1 MSDLALEALVGPGK
15 ADRPEPAWRAQ
26 ARTLGAS
33 WLAEHRMPT
42 RRDESWRYTPVDQ
55 VISAIASVARPTSTV
70 DVTSDAIDALVG
82 VHDGPRLVFVNG
94 GFHPGS
100 SKLTPIDGVDLAPL
114 SSLPDPSDAD
124 AAGLAPEPD
133 RLNGFTALN
142 GLAGDDGASVRVRA
156 GAAPTVSIHLVHV
169 SVPEADQPIITH
181 PASTIVIEAGAHA
194 SIIESYAAI
203 GGAPLTN
210 ASTVIDVADHGQLT
224 YHRVQTEPAE
234 AVHIGYARIRLAAH
248 ARAHARSL
256 SIGARISRV
265 ELDVSADGDHAS
277 IDIDGLYV
285 PNDRQHHDHVIT
297 IDHIG
302 SHTRSNQR
310 FKGVVDGHARGA
322 FTGKIVVRPG
332 TTDTEAHQAND
343 SLVLTPNAQSD
354 TRPWLEILADDVRC
368 THGATIGRLDDQSL
382 FYLRSRGIPLAEARR
397 ILIEA
402 FSSSITEAIEP
413 ESLRRHLSEQ
423 IARASAKA
431 PA

>member
-1 MSDLALEALVGPGK
+1 VSDLALEALVGPGK
-15 ADRPEPAWRAQ
+15 ADHTEPPWRAQ
-26 ARTLGAS
+26 ARTLGAT
-33 WLAEHRMPT
+33 WLAEHPMPT

-55 VISAIASVARPTSTV
+55 VISAIADVARPASTV

-100 SKLTPIDGVDLAPL
+100 SQLTPLDGVDLAPL
-114 SSLPDPSDAD
+114 SSMTEHPDAD
-124 AAGLAPEPD
+124 AVQCTPEPD

-156 GAAPTVSIHLVHV
+156 GAAPTVSVHLVHV

-181 PASTIVIEAGAHA
+181 PASAIVIEAGAHA
-194 SIIESYAAI
+194 SIIESYVAV

-234 AVHIGYARIRLAAH
+234 AVHIGYVRIRLAAH

-277 IDIDGLYV
+277 IDVEGLYV
-285 PNDRQHHDHVIT
+285 PNDRQQHDHVIT

-343 SLVLTPNAQSD
+343 SLVLTPHAQSD

-397 ILIEA
+397 ILIDA

-413 ESLRRHLSEQ
+413 ESLRSHLSEQ
-423 IARASAKA
+423 ITKARAQGS
-431 PA
+431 P